1 MSLTVLVIDDQEN
14 FRKNIVDFLSSIGY
28 EVVEAANLAEGRS
41 HLLKGVGD
49 VVLLDVQLPDGYGP
63 DLMDEIA
70 LMPSRPLVIMIT
82 GYGNI
87 EIAVEAMKSGAHD
100 FLSKPVQFERLQQSL
115 ERAGE
120 IISMRRELEHFR
132 HTQEQGMNF
141 VVGKSP
147 KMLDTLEKAKRA
159 AMACVSIL
167 ITGESGTGKE
177 IIAKYIHQ
185 TGPRKNKPFM
195 ALNSAAFQQ
204 TMIES
209 ELFGYE
215 AKAFTGAAE
224 KRTLGVMEV
233 ADTGIIFFDEISSMS
248 LDMQSKL
255 LRTLEERQIRRVG
268 GTKQIPIDV
277 QILAASNR
285 NFKKMIEEGRFR
297 DDLYYRLHV
306 VDLEVPPLRER
317 IEDLPDLVGFF
328 LREKNGMMGLNVN
341 GVTPKAMTAMQ
352 KYVWPG
358 NIRELKN
365 AIERA
370 LLFCDD
376 EMIDL
381 IHLPTEV
388 AAAYS

>member
-1 MSLTVLVIDDQEN
+1 MSLTVLVIDDEEH
-14 FRKNIVDFLSSIGY
+14 FRKNIVDFLGSLGY
-28 EVVEAANLAEGRS
+28 DVVEAENLTVGRN
-41 HLLKGVGD
+41 HLLQGVGD

-63 DLMDEIA
+63 DLMAEIA

-100 FLSKPVQFERLQQSL
+100 FLPKPVKFDRLEQSL

-132 HTQEQGMNF
+132 HTQEQGLNF

-147 KMLDTLEKAKRA
+147 KMIDTLEKAKRA

-195 ALNSAAFQQ
+195 AVNSAAFQQ
-204 TMIES
+204 TMVES

-215 AKAFTGAAE
+215 AHAFTGAE
-224 KRTLGVMEV
+224 KRTMGVMEV

-317 IEDLPDLVGFF
+317 IEDLPELVGFF
-328 LREKNGMMGLNVN
+328 LREKNGMMGLNVT
-341 GVTPKAMTAMQ
+341 GVTPKAMAAMQ
-352 KYVWPG
+352 KYQWPG

-381 IHLPTEV
+381 IHLPSEV
-388 AAAYS
+388 AAAFS